1 MKRALLGLIV
11 FAGLLGAQPAPGQ
24 GPGQGQMGIQHR
36 APKMEALKQSIGL
49 TDAQIEE
56 LQALRRGLREELK
69 PVIQE
74 MRETGKQL
82 REAVS
87 SPDVTDA
94 QIGQLVRKMNQLRT
108 QIREAH
114 EAKHAAAVQLMN
126 SWGLGDKLE
135 QLEQAAKL
143 APAVREARIL
153 GLLEGRAGHR
163 AKRKGHKGGPGAP
176 GGAGAPGAAGPM
188 FGGWHTTK

>member
-24 GPGQGQMGIQHR
+24 GPGQGQMGIRHR

-49 TDAQIEE
+49 TDTQIEE
-56 LQALRRGLREELK
+56 LRALRRGLREELK

-87 SPDVTDA
+87 SQDVTDA

-114 EAKHAAAVQLMN
+114 EAKHTAAVELMN

-135 QLEQAAKL
+135 QLEEAAKL

-163 AKRKGHKGGPGAP
+163 AKRKGHKGGLGAP
-176 GGAGAPGAAGPM
+176 AGAGAPGAAGPM